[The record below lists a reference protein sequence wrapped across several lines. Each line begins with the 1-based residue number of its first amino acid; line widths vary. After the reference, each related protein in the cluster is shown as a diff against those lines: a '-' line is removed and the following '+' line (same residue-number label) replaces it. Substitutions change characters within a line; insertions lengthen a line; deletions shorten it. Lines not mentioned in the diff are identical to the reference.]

1 MEEIP
6 RRLSEN
12 FRSRNEG
19 KITRNRSV
27 RPNDYHFPA
36 IEAVDM
42 ASFPIGVKDLVFST
56 LAIIALEVI
65 AALFIYPALSSPLP
79 ALALTRIAQI
89 GTLFLVLSLN
99 HRTAA
104 AIGLG
109 RNQII
114 SGLSRGL
121 FWSLIFGLCTLA
133 GMAAFYLAGTNPISF
148 VQTALPRSG
157 GHLVL
162 FFVTGGLVAP
172 VAEEVFFRGIVYAFL
187 RRWGIP
193 AAIIGTTLI
202 FVALHTFRHGLPITQ
217 TVGGIVFCAAYEK
230 ERKLMTPIVIHAL
243 GNTAIFALSAI
254 A

>member
-1 MEEIP
+1 
-6 RRLSEN
+6 
-12 FRSRNEG
+12 
-19 KITRNRSV
+19 
-27 RPNDYHFPA
+27 
-36 IEAVDM
+36 M
-42 ASFPIGVKDLVFST
+42 ASFPIGVKDLAFST
-56 LAIIALEVI
+56 LAIIAVEVI
-65 AALFIYPALSSPLP
+65 AALFIYPILSSPLP
-79 ALALTRIAQI
+79 ALALTRIAQT

-99 HRTAA
+99 HRTPA

-114 SGLSRGL
+114 PGLSRGL

-133 GMAAFYLAGTNPISF
+133 GMAAFYLAGTNPFSLI
-148 VQTALPRSG
+148 QTALPRSG
-157 GHLVL
+157 GSLVL

-193 AAIIGTTLI
+193 AAITGTTLI
-202 FVALHTFRHGLPITQ
+202 FVALHTARHGLPITQ
-217 TVGGIVFCAAYEK
+217 MVGGIVFCAAYEK